1 MSIAKRKRNDLSLGD
16 KFEVVKVL
24 DKGQKQTEI
33 CKLLNISQAQVS
45 RIKGKKDEIRQS
57 IESNSN
63 TKRKRVVSG
72 KDAEVEKALLEWF
85 KNARERDIPL

>member
-1 MSIAKRKRNDLSLGD
+1 MSISLGD